1 MRSTWFFWFR
11 NMFLPSHGKSFI
23 SQSALLRKDSTKCS
37 TNNCETPSSGKE
49 ETIWK
54 SKDPKDASNHY
65 HLKPSRAIGHLLWQS
80 YTWSHLITFDP
91 SFLSATARIS
101 LLKRSASFCA
111 ILRNGGWWEQR
122 FKRDSKREA
131 VPIWIGVPQK
141 WIVYT
146 GKPYYPIDDLGVP
159 LIRIDDL
166 GAHPYFWKTSKY
178 IPPSFH
184 FWLSPHLR
192 TRHDRRRRCDDRAWR
207 PWPHLWA
214 PSTLEGHLASW
225 SHLHPSWDQPRADMD
240 GSNGGPTMFFKKL
253 TSKQIQINTVTV
265 YIYNWYNCIFEGR
278 NSEFFWS
285 AKIAALGRGN
295 HQ

>member
-23 SQSALLRKDSTKCS
+23 SQSAATQGFNQMFNQQLRDSVFRQGRNHMKIERSERCFK
-37 TNNCETPSSGKE
+37 PLPP
-49 ETIWK
+49 ETIK
-54 SKDPKDASNHY
+54 GHC
-65 HLKPSRAIGHLLWQS
+65 HLLWQS

-166 GAHPYFWKTSKY
+166 GAHPYFWK
-178 IPPSFH
+178 
-184 FWLSPHLR
+184 
-192 TRHDRRRRCDDRAWR
+192 
-207 PWPHLWA
+207 
-214 PSTLEGHLASW
+214 
-225 SHLHPSWDQPRADMD
+225 HPNIFPRASIFDFPRIYEPATTAA
-240 GSNGGPTMFFKKL
+240 GV
-253 TSKQIQINTVTV
+253 VTIV
-265 YIYNWYNCIFEGR
+265 PD
-278 NSEFFWS
+278 
-285 AKIAALGRGN
+285 GRGRIFGHRRHWKVILPPDLICTHLGISQEPTWMVQTGGQRCSSKN
-295 HQ
+295 WHQKKYR